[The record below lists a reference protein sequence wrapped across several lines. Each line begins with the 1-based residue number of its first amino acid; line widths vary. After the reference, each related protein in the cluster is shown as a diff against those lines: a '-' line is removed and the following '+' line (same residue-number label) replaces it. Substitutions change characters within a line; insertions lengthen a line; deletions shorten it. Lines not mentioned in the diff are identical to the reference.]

1 MSSQEPDDAAAP
13 LREVTADGKTVD
25 SECEPET
32 TTPQDLPQTSSLS
45 VNGMVDAIGLGRLQ
59 ALVFI
64 AAGLGFCGD
73 SFELLVLSFIMP
85 IFAQDWGLSLQS
97 VALATSVAF
106 AGWLVGSAVWGLLAD
121 TFGRKRVFVAVLCSL
136 VGVGLLQLAIVN
148 YPMLLVLRFFM
159 GWAVGGVFVGYTL
172 LAEFLPSAHRV
183 TLLSVFQGFFP
194 LGSVLGS
201 LLAITVLGAPGSW
214 RLLLALGALPI
225 AAALGMALLTPE
237 SPRFLA
243 AKNRRP
249 ELDSCVAKL
258 ARWNGH
264 SLAGKQLVPDE
275 SELRVEAVA
284 SLPDRLRFV
293 FSRDLALRSVGLF
306 ILWFCASFV
315 YYGIVLVSPAV
326 FAAQTQPA
334 LSPAASTLLTS
345 AAEVPLL
352 IGGGVLSLYV
362 GRRNLIAGCFFGTAA
377 ALGGMVLAS
386 RVFRLGYWLLLAV
399 SLCARGLASAA
410 FAVVALL
417 TLEVYPT
424 TARATG
430 FGFCNSMSRIAGVA
444 TPWIAIMLGGGDDSL
459 WLPVAV
465 YAACSVAAGAVAL
478 GAFVNHT
485 GSAPLQ

>member
-1 MSSQEPDDAAAP
+1 MSLQEPDELVVP
-13 LREVTADGKTVD
+13 LRELTTDGKTVD
-25 SECEPET
+25 SECEPEAA
-32 TTPQDLPQTSSLS
+32 TPQGFTEATKLS

-59 ALVFI
+59 ALIFI

-73 SFELLVLSFIMP
+73 SFELLVLSFVMP
-85 IFAQDWGLSLQS
+85 VFAQQWDLSLPS
-97 VALATSVAF
+97 MALATSMAF

-121 TFGRKRVFVAVLCSL
+121 TFGRKRVFVAVLGSL

-172 LAEFLPSAHRV
+172 LAEFLPSVHRV

-201 LLAITVLGAPGSW
+201 LLAITVLGGPGSW
-214 RLLLALGALPI
+214 RLLLALGAIPI
-225 AAALGMALLTPE
+225 AAALLMAVLAPE

-243 AKNRRP
+243 AKNRRA
-249 ELDSCVAKL
+249 ELDACVAKL
-258 ARWNGH
+258 ARWNGR
-264 SLAGKQLVPDE
+264 SLEGKQLVPDA
-275 SELRVEAVA
+275 SELRDEALA
-284 SLPDRLRFV
+284 SLPERLKFV
-293 FSRDLALRSVGLF
+293 FSPELALRSAALF

-352 IGGGVLSLYV
+352 IGGGMLSLRV

-386 RVFRLGYWLLLAV
+386 RVLGLGYWALLAV

-417 TLEVYPT
+417 TLEVT
-424 TARATG
+424 QKLC
-430 FGFCNSMSRIAGVA
+430 FFNFFS
-444 TPWIAIMLGGGDDSL
+444 
-459 WLPVAV
+459 
-465 YAACSVAAGAVAL
+465 
-478 GAFVNHT
+478 
-485 GSAPLQ
+485 